1 MALTQYL
8 QRSREFGRGHR
19 SASRARDPSVSPQ
32 LRVCIHWGPPQT
44 VPLSLISLG
53 ACCHEQSLDSFPTPL
68 ICPRMFQQEP
78 RGAAGHA
85 QLPPPPRDSQRH
97 RLLGTERTIG
107 LGEEVLGPGRKIL
120 VKGGRFESGK
130 DLNLGSLGRKT
141 PQVQSLGS
149 QCWCWGT
156 GGSHPHAPV
165 SPCPPQPQPPVPTW
179 STPAC
184 RCR

>member
-19 SASRARDPSVSPQ
+19 SASRACDPFVSPQ

-97 RLLGTERTIG
+97 RLLGSEWTIG

-141 PQVQSLGS
+141 PPGAIFGVSVLVLGHWREPS
-149 QCWCWGT
+149 PRPRIAMSPPAT
-156 GGSHPHAPV
+156 APRAHLEH
-165 SPCPPQPQPPVPTW
+165 SCL
-179 STPAC
+179 
-184 RCR
+184 